1 MCKSLAFW
9 AVALIISDSFATN
22 VLVNISADVLAAID
36 LSFSSEKTAV
46 ALSVN
51 VRVNVQALDASSLD
65 TLIDLIIAVVAV
77 GTV

>member
-36 LSFSSEKTAV
+36 LSFSNENTAA

-51 VRVNVQALDASSLD
+51 VRVNVQAFDASSLD

>member
-51 VRVNVQALDASSLD
+51 VRVNVQAFDASSFD

>member
-9 AVALIISDSFATN
+9 AVALIISDSFATS

-36 LSFSSEKTAV
+36 LSFSNENTAL
-46 ALSVN
+46 ALSVS
-51 VRVNVQALDASSLD
+51 VSVKVQAFEASSLE
-65 TLIDLIIAVVAV
+65 TRIDLIIAVVAA

>member
-36 LSFSSEKTAV
+36 LSFSNENTA
-46 ALSVN
+46 AELSVN
-51 VRVNVQALDASSLD
+51 VRVNVQAFDASSLD

>member
-36 LSFSSEKTAV
+36 LSFSNENTAA

-51 VRVNVQALDASSLD
+51 VKVNVQAFDASSLD

>member
-9 AVALIISDSFATN
+9 AVALIISDSFATS
-22 VLVNISADVLAAID
+22 VLVNISEDVLAAID
-36 LSFSSEKTAV
+36 LSFSNENTA
-46 ALSVN
+46 AELSVN
-51 VRVNVQALDASSLD
+51 VRVNVQAFDASSLD